1 MTVAGAVP
9 SAKPQTKRRRWLIAA
24 GGLALRALAATWR
37 MREINGASYR
47 NVRAS
52 GKPVVFAFWHGRM
65 LPLLWKHRHEGAVVL
80 ISEHGD
86 GEIIARVAVSLG
98 YRTVRGST
106 FRGAQRALMGII
118 RELEAGHDAAFTP
131 DGPRG
136 PLEEFAAGA
145 AVAAQRTGASLILVG
160 AGATRAWRLK
170 SWDRFLIPK
179 PFARVTVEYADPQVM
194 THASARDAAADA
206 PRLQAELKALTARAD
221 G

>member
-1 MTVAGAVP
+1 MTNPGAAP
-9 SAKPQTKRRRWLIAA
+9 IAKPVTKSRRWMIAA

-37 MREINGASYR
+37 IREINGRGYR
-47 NVRAS
+47 EIRAS
-52 GKPVVFAFWHGRM
+52 GRPIVFAFWHGRM

-86 GEIIARVAVSLG
+86 GELIARVAMSLG

-118 RELEAGHDAAFTP
+118 RELEQGHDAAFTP

-136 PLEEFAAGA
+136 PLEEFAPGA
-145 AVAAQRTGASLILVG
+145 AVAAQRTGAPMILVG
-160 AGATRAWRLK
+160 AGAAWSWRLK

-179 PFARVTVEYADPQVM
+179 PFARVTIEYSEPQVLS
-194 THASARDAAADA
+194 HASARDAAADA
-206 PRLQAELKALTARAD
+206 PRLQEELKAITARTDA
-221 G
+221 